1 VRKNTVIAALRTI
14 DATTTSND
22 DRDEPATSR
31 TFHYVKPLDP
41 ACDAA
46 WKARA
51 EIRFDENRALL
62 DEMSARRIA
71 IILAGGDPDAAPLRM
86 AA

>member
-1 VRKNTVIAALRTI
+1 MTIATLPAC
-14 DATTTSND
+14 TTTSD
-22 DRDEPATSR
+22 KAGDEPVTSR

-41 ACDAA
+41 AREAG

-51 EIRFDENRALL
+51 EVIFAANRAFV
-62 DEMSARRIA
+62 DAESERRIA
-71 IILAGGDPDAAPLRM
+71 IILAGGDPDAAPAQIRM